1 MSDYKIIIKLRSE
14 YKMSFGENL
23 QKLRKGKNISQ
34 ENLAEELKVSRQT
47 IGKWENGTTYP
58 ETEFLIQISDF
69 FDVSIDTLLK
79 GNVAEKDMAETL
91 SSDKENEN
99 DFLKK
104 EQSIKF
110 SVSQREKNR
119 KIRFVTAVILFIISP
134 FYPGEPGAN
143 TISSFFMILCIAV
156 GIGLLIY
163 NHLTKNQEG

>member
-1 MSDYKIIIKLRSE
+1 
-14 YKMSFGENL
+14 MSFGENL

-58 ETEFLIQISDF
+58 ETEVLIQISDF

-79 GNVAEKDMAETL
+79 GKVTEKDIERTRYY
-91 SSDKENEN
+91 DKEANN
-99 DFLKK
+99 DFLQN
-104 EQSIKF
+104 EQSIKP

-119 KIRFVTAVILFIISP
+119 TIRFVIAVVLFIISP
-134 FYPGEPGAN
+134 FCPGETGAN
-143 TISSFFMILCIAV
+143 TISTFFMILCIAV

-163 NHLTKNQEG
+163 NHLTNIREDKTS